1 MDEDGHCRGLL
12 LESAP
17 HRGTFQMARQTQEQG
32 FTAPERRTT
41 AALAAVF
48 AMRMLGLFVVL
59 PVLAVYGARLE
70 DATPLLV
77 GLAIGIYGL
86 LQGLLQIP
94 YGLASDRYG
103 RKRLI
108 YLGLALFAFGG
119 VVAAASDS
127 IWGVIVGRAIQ
138 GAGAVAGV
146 VMALL
151 SDLVREERR
160 TRAMAVIGATVG
172 LSFGLA
178 MVLGP
183 VIASV
188 AGLGGLFLFT
198 SLMALASL
206 ALVAFRVPTPQ
217 RSIPTRSTGHRRLW
231 PRVRHILRHPD
242 LQRLNAGVFLLHLS
256 MTAMFIVVPPALV
269 AQAQLPVA
277 AHWKV
282 YLPVILLSLVLMV
295 PLLVRAERQG
305 RPRSM
310 LLVGATGM
318 VASLVLLAFL
328 HASLWGV
335 VAGLLLYFTAFNL
348 LEAMMPSLVSRI
360 SPTHSRGAAL
370 GVYASS
376 QFFGAFAG
384 GMVGGGLATL
394 GAGAWVLPVAALL
407 VGAWALALPS
417 LRLRARLEQLVVAT
431 PASADGDWLARVAA
445 LDGVVEANIVREEGL
460 AYLRVDRAR
469 LDRQQLALALGV
481 RDI

>member
-1 MDEDGHCRGLL
+1 MDEDGQSWRLL
-12 LESAP
+12 LESAA

-32 FTAPERRTT
+32 FSAPERRTT

-59 PVLAVYGARLE
+59 PVLAVYGGRLE

-77 GLAIGIYGL
+77 GLAIGVYGL

-94 YGLASDRYG
+94 YGMASDRYG
-103 RKRLI
+103 RKLLI
-108 YLGLALFAFGG
+108 YIGLTLFALGG
-119 VVAAASDS
+119 LVAAASDS

-151 SDLVREERR
+151 ADLVREERR
-160 TRAMAVIGATVG
+160 TRAMAFIGATVG

-183 VIASV
+183 LIASA
-188 AGLGGLFLFT
+188 AGLSGLFLFT
-198 SLMALASL
+198 SLMALLSL

-217 RSIPTRSTGHRRLW
+217 RSTPVRPTVRRRLW
-231 PRVRHILRHPD
+231 PRVRRILRHPD
-242 LQRLNAGVFLLHLS
+242 LLRLNAGVFLLHLS

-269 AQAQLPVA
+269 EQAQLPVA
-277 AHWKV
+277 AHWKI
-282 YLPVILLSLVLMV
+282 YLPVILFSLALMV
-295 PLLVRAERQG
+295 PLLMRAERQG

-318 VASLVLLAFL
+318 VASLALLAIL
-328 HASLWGV
+328 HGTLWGV

-348 LEAMMPSLVSRI
+348 LEAMMPSLVSRL
-360 SPTHSRGAAL
+360 SPAHSRGAAL

-384 GMVGGGLATL
+384 GLLGGGLATL
-394 GAGAWVLPVAALL
+394 AGGVWVLPVAALL
-407 VGAWALALPS
+407 VGTWALALPS
-417 LRLRARLEQLVVAT
+417 LRLRSRLAERL
-431 PASADGDWLARVAA
+431 VAA
-445 LDGVVEANIVREEGL
+445 PEA
-460 AYLRVDRAR
+460 AD
-469 LDRQQLALALGV
+469 
-481 RDI
+481 

>member
-1 MDEDGHCRGLL
+1 MDEDGQSWRLL
-12 LESAP
+12 LESAA

-32 FTAPERRTT
+32 FSAPERRTT

-59 PVLAVYGARLE
+59 PVLAVYGGRLE

-77 GLAIGIYGL
+77 GLAIGVYGL

-94 YGLASDRYG
+94 YGMASDRYG

-108 YLGLALFAFGG
+108 YLGLALFALGG
-119 VVAAASDS
+119 LVAAASSS

-151 SDLVREERR
+151 ADLVREERR

-183 VIASV
+183 LIASA
-188 AGLGGLFLFT
+188 AGLSGLFLFT
-198 SLMALASL
+198 SLMALLSL
-206 ALVAFRVPTPQ
+206 ALVAFRVPAPQ
-217 RSIPTRSTGHRRLW
+217 RSTPVRPTVRRRLW
-231 PRVRHILRHPD
+231 PRVRRILRHPD
-242 LQRLNAGVFLLHLS
+242 LLRLNAGVFLLHLS

-269 AQAQLPVA
+269 EQAQLPVA
-277 AHWKV
+277 AHWKI
-282 YLPVILLSLVLMV
+282 YLPVILLSLALMV
-295 PLLVRAERQG
+295 PLLMRAERQG

-318 VASLVLLAFL
+318 VASLALLAIL
-328 HASLWGV
+328 HGTLWGV

-348 LEAMMPSLVSRI
+348 LEAMMPSLVSRL
-360 SPTHSRGAAL
+360 SPAHSRGAAL

-384 GMVGGGLATL
+384 GLLGGGLATL
-394 GAGAWVLPVAALL
+394 AGGVWVLPVAALL
-407 VGAWALALPS
+407 VGTWALALPS
-417 LRLRARLEQLVVAT
+417 LRLRSRLVERVVAA
-431 PASADGDWLARVAA
+431 PEAAD
-445 LDGVVEANIVREEGL
+445 
-460 AYLRVDRAR
+460 
-469 LDRQQLALALGV
+469 
-481 RDI
+481 